1 MAKRTPQWVMVRNS
15 EWKNWQRKI
24 FVREE
29 DGLYYCVKRE
39 DEKNYEE
46 GMEYTTMD
54 WKFMREPKD
63 LIYNLG
69 LGEEVRHENVLFV
82 RVPGGWL
89 CDYYH
94 TTEPN
99 FVFVPYSEEFKEKS

>member
-1 MAKRTPQWVMVRNS
+1 
-15 EWKNWQRKI
+15 
-24 FVREE
+24 
-29 DGLYYCVKRE
+29 
-39 DEKNYEE
+39 
-46 GMEYTTMD
+46 
-54 WKFMREPKD
+54 MREPKD

-82 RVPGGWL
+82 RFQAVA